1 MKSLDIEDFI
11 VVKAGRTYAMPPPVH
26 TATLM
31 QSMER
36 KESYVYWLQPRGGVV
51 ADQFPSINVN
61 GKFYYLNSKLEK
73 AVFRNV
79 RLTKDFRNYEFLEDG
94 TMKLRIPLRLLKE
107 KIRTSV
113 RADDAVVPAL
123 CCCRSVKLSVCRWLY
138 LTPLRC
144 ADYAPGRRGG
154 GDRA

>member
-1 MKSLDIEDFI
+1 MKALDIGDFV
-11 VVKAGRTYAMPPPVH
+11 VVKAGQKCAVPLPLH
-26 TATLM
+26 TSTLM

-36 KESYVYWLQPRGGVV
+36 KESCVYWLQPRDGGV

-73 AVFRNV
+73 AVFRSV

-94 TMKLRIPLRLLKE
+94 TMKLRIPLRLLRE

-113 RADDAVVPAL
+113 RADDVVRSIRYLFRVLLCAPPAA
-123 CCCRSVKLSVCRWLY
+123 SI
-138 LTPLRC
+138 
-144 ADYAPGRRGG
+144 
-154 GDRA
+154 